1 MLAKILLD
9 WIKDKIKTKEQKHKE
24 ATFTKKVEKIDGFLD
39 LYSDPYKNY
48 LKFLTFEDWPKTYFE
63 IEKKEKM

>member
-48 LKFLTFEDWPKTYFE
+48 LK
-63 IEKKEKM
+63 